1 MRRIFTALMVGIFVF
16 SLFSGCITGFAS
28 GEIIT
33 IDEPRLDP
41 ITETLNI
48 SGSVESN
55 RGYIPMLL
63 WVKLGNTTIEAQQI
77 VTGDAIDGTV
87 SYSFEPIPFNSSTL
101 SGVYTIY
108 ISADFVGASAEI
120 DYNYI
125 GIDKR
130 FDADKAIVDAKES
143 VDDMQ
148 DVIMDYSDV
157 FAIDIDIYNK
167 LSDSAKENLAERLME
182 DDYIC
187 PENYTDEGNADIIS
201 ENISNF
207 VSNYNEYMIIVQ
219 AIDVEDEDSVDAWLK
234 NYGIGAGFYLDNS
247 ETDYNEETIA
257 KDYFDDIEKKSAF
270 TKRIS
275 DIAKNAEDFDELKD
289 EVLRATLLTF
299 IETSNYAK
307 TKQITEAFPELFD
320 IFTSDFKKLSSYEKS
335 EVYKE
340 VTGTYWET
348 IEAFNEGVKEAA
360 ENVKDGDSGSSG
372 GGKGSSSGGGSKGT
386 YGGNVEVSKD
396 VVKENSNTNT
406 FSDMA
411 DFEWAQKAVN
421 SLSKK
426 GIVSGREE
434 GKFVPDGNVTRAEF
448 IKMLVLA
455 TGIEPAEDYSGYFAD
470 VKKDDWFAPFVEAA
484 KAAGIA
490 TGADGKFM
498 PDENISREDMAV
510 LLYRAYGFE
519 ASENER
525 DVFIDS
531 NLISDYAKSAVFA
544 LYEKGIILGNGNGEF
559 NPKGNALRAEA
570 AQIIYRSI

>member
-1 MRRIFTALMVGIFVF
+1 MRRIFTALMVGIFIL
-16 SLFSGCITGFAS
+16 SLFGGCVTGFAS
-28 GEIIT
+28 EEIIT

-63 WVKLGNTTIEAQQI
+63 WVKLGNTTIEAQQV
-77 VTGDAIDGTV
+77 VTGDATDGKVSYTFAPISFNSTTV
-87 SYSFEPIPFNSSTL
+87 SN
-101 SGVYTIY
+101 VYTIY
-108 ISADFVGASAEI
+108 VSADFVGASAEI
-120 DYNYI
+120 EYNYI
-125 GIDKR
+125 GLDKR
-130 FDADKAIVDAKES
+130 YDTDKAIVNAKES
-143 VDDMQ
+143 VDAMQ
-148 DVIMDYSDV
+148 NVITDYYDVL
-157 FAIDIDIYNK
+157 AIDIDIYNE
-167 LSDSAKENLAERLME
+167 LSDSAKENLAERLMG

-187 PENYTDEGNADIIS
+187 PENYTDEGSADIIS
-201 ENISNF
+201 ENISKF
-207 VSNYNEYMIIVQ
+207 VTNYNKYMIIVQ
-219 AIDVEDEDSVDAWLK
+219 AIDVEDKDTIDEWLK
-234 NYGIGAGFYLDNS
+234 SYGIDAGFYLDNP
-247 ETDYNEETIA
+247 ETDYNEEDIA
-257 KDYFDDIEKKSAF
+257 KDYFDDIEKKSIF

-307 TKQITEAFPELFD
+307 TKQITESFPELFD
-320 IFTSDFKKLSSYEKS
+320 IFTNDFKKLSSYEKS

-340 VTGTYWET
+340 VTGIYWET

-360 ENVKDGDSGSSG
+360 EDVKDGDSGSSG
-372 GGKGSSSGGGSKGT
+372 GGKGSSNSGSGSKGT

-396 VVKENSNTNT
+396 VVKETSNT

-411 DFEWAQKAVN
+411 GFEWAEKAVN
-421 SLSKK
+421 SLSQK
-426 GIVSGREE
+426 GVVAGREE

-484 KAAGIA
+484 KLAGIA

-510 LLYRAYGFE
+510 LLYRAYGFDK
-519 ASENER
+519 SQNEK
-525 DVFIDS
+525 DVFTDS
-531 NLISDYAKSAVFA
+531 DLISDYAKSAVFA
-544 LYEKGIILGNGNGEF
+544 LYEKGILLGNGNGEF
-559 NPKGNALRAEA
+559 NPKWTALRAEA
-570 AQIIYRSI
+570 AQVIYRSI